1 VFAGNLIDDD
11 HAPDRFPLAYRPVT
25 ARQRRPGVGLAPVGG
40 RTRGGAQTP
49 CFESG
54 YTLGQLGELAAVS
67 GEPPHYSE
75 LVDDSAASAAEAE
88 LGEAE
93 RGGGS

>member
-1 VFAGNLIDDD
+1 VSAGNLIDDD

-25 ARQRRPGVGLAPVGG
+25 ARQPRPGVGLAPV
-40 RTRGGAQTP
+40 RRPNTRGAQTA

-54 YTLGQLGELAAVS
+54 YTLGQLGELAAVT